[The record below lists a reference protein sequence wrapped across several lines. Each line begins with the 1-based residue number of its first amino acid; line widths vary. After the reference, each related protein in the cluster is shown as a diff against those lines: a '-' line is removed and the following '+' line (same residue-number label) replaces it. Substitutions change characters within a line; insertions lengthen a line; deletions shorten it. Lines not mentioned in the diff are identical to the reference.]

1 MVQEMSK
8 VSFDISGKVA
18 VITGGAGIL
27 CSTMSKHLAEYGAKI
42 AVLDLFYDKAKEVA
56 DEIVAKGGDAIAVE
70 CDVLS
75 KESIEKACETVMK
88 KYGRVDILINGAG
101 GNKKEATTS
110 EEMKFFDIPKEALSW
125 VLNLNFLGTVMP
137 TQVFG
142 KVMAEQGEG
151 CVINISSMA
160 AFTPL
165 TKTISYSAAKAAVS
179 NFTQWMAVHFAKE
192 YSPKI
197 RVNAIAPGFLLTQQN
212 YYLLID
218 KETGQAT
225 PRGADVMRKTP
236 MGRYG
241 EPDELVGG
249 VIYLA
254 SEAASFVTGIVLP
267 IDGGFLAFA
276 GV

>member
-8 VSFDISGKVA
+8 VSFDISDKVA

-197 RVNAIAPGFLLTQQN
+197 RVNAIAPGFLAAYVIFLVKTAPSPF
-212 YYLLID
+212 LLSLIW
-218 KETGQAT
+218 T
-225 PRGADVMRKTP
+225 
-236 MGRYG
+236 
-241 EPDELVGG
+241 L
-249 VIYLA
+249 
-254 SEAASFVTGIVLP
+254 AASFFTFVMTFFSVTGL
-267 IDGGFLAFA
+267 DGHEKLIRFLKDN
-276 GV
+276 G